1 MLIYGEFSCVC
12 HRVVIW
18 YLYKCCTDE
27 MIYTSVHAMHASFI
41 EDKLLII
48 HFYFNIFII
57 IY

>member
-1 MLIYGEFSCVC
+1 
-12 HRVVIW
+12 
-18 YLYKCCTDE
+18 
-27 MIYTSVHAMHASFI
+27 MIYTSVNAMHASFI